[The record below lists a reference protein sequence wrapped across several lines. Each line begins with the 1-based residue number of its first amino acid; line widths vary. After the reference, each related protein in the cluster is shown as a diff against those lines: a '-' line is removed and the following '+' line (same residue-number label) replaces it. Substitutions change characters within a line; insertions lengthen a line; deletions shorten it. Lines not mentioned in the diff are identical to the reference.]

1 MTTWSA
7 TANAS
12 TSGGNLTITS
22 TGASGRGFTSIPI
35 PSGSAY
41 MELVV
46 NDVTTSFGV
55 GVANTSESSYVGGT
69 ANSAGFL
76 RDGNIYTNNAY
87 VTTVKVDGFNNPTAL
102 VVSDRIRIA
111 TIGSTGK
118 LWMACNSG
126 VFNTYLTGDPAAGTG
141 AVDISTVT
149 GTQYLYFEADASGPG
164 ITANFGLSAFTYS
177 IPTGFSAWDVAA
189 GGVLWRPVSP
199 LILR

>member
-22 TGASGRGFTSIPI
+22 TGANGRGFTSIPI

-87 VTTVKVDGFNNPTAL
+87 VTTVKVDGYNNPTAI
-102 VVSDRIRIA
+102 VVGDIISIA
-111 TIGSTGK
+111 TDGTNAR
-118 LWMACNSG
+118 LWMRCNGG
-126 VFNTYLTGDPAAGTG
+126 VWNTYLTGDPAAGSG
-141 AVDISTVT
+141 SVSYSGVT
-149 GTQYLYFEADASGPG
+149 GSRFLYFEADNSGPAV
-164 ITANFGLSAFTYS
+164 TANFGLSAFTYS